1 MPSQTQSASL
11 NNTARRDYAMQ
22 LSAARMN
29 RRFDFVKRRQ
39 LLIGPDDKTL
49 SVAMSV
55 DDPDRLPFAI
65 HS

>member
-1 MPSQTQSASL
+1 
-11 NNTARRDYAMQ
+11 MQ